1 MWVKV
6 CACVVLILGLSHG
19 FLDDA
24 VEVIKLG
31 KEIGEDVLASW
42 EIFGKGYNV
51 TGGVELPF
59 GGRRRERAVLARLAQ
74 ITRAIQRVESELVN
88 TRSLS
93 LLLASAGRGTR
104 LELRLLEASDLL
116 ARVGAAEAQMREY
129 VRYQEQ
135 LERSTLESFALWA
148 VSPDRGA
155 LPGLVERIH
164 ALVAPP
170 THAFLDKGI
179 LALAVDSLQQEQADL
194 CELQLSPHQ
203 VVYDMYNT
211 IALAEIKAYAMM
223 QFSWMLLRVYARGNY
238 SQEANL
244 TRKRYA
250 ERTARTAALARSALT
265 MARRD
270 VYRCNPDNHVAGE
283 TYAEVTRLLQGYI
296 ENEVDLNGDG
306 TCKENCPYYTVAAS
320 HSCYDPHGY
329 CNVQKRCTGRIVNCQ
344 YIDSDMWVCPAS
356 RSNNRRYEFIEYEN
370 GRVLGKPG
378 HCRLGTT
385 KVDSWWRVVY
395 HCSYCFCLCEETVGH
410 ERTFSLR
417 EAGADIDNNKVVTGV
432 RLVKHGQVFHLQV
445 SEGHLGP
452 RGNVTPGG
460 WVPVQRFAITDKGVR
475 EGEDYHTLT
484 YERRAI
490 DLDELEAPVGRVLTG
505 VRFRMIGAHLHFEIR
520 ATMFNYTTG
529 RLAPLHSEW
538 ISNDNTDVGDTPRK
552 KLELIRPDIPIRGN
566 VPLQIDSAHDQFV
579 EFTHSDLDA
588 DAAQS
593 TVPFLDIQPV
603 QPARGAGLLTGA
615 GVYHRGALHSGGFL
629 GLKVISYDMTRHIRA
644 DPPPAGY
651 DDDDEE
657 SNVLPSDVQ

>member
-1 MWVKV
+1 MGRTRITILSALALLTAVAASVSQVDNLRNTFYTLEHEAYRNISDPDWAPGLGDVALTKV
-6 CACVVLILGLSHG
+6 FVAFDARLQALPRPRRIDTRNFLWRKVGEHLQTINGFYDHFVAFMARQVVPGAKPSPTREWYDLAEAS
-19 FLDDA
+19 
-24 VEVIKLG
+24 
-31 KEIGEDVLASW
+31 IGEGVSVRLVVEKLA
-42 EIFGKGYNV
+42 
-51 TGGVELPF
+51 ELMEHGDLF
-59 GGRRRERAVLARLAQ
+59 
-74 ITRAIQRVESELVN
+74 
-88 TRSLS
+88 RS
-93 LLLASAGRGTR
+93 
-104 LELRLLEASDLL
+104 
-116 ARVGAAEAQMREY
+116 
-129 VRYQEQ
+129 
-135 LERSTLESFALWA
+135 
-148 VSPDRGA
+148 
-155 LPGLVERIH
+155 I
-164 ALVAPP
+164 
-170 THAFLDKGI
+170 
-179 LALAVDSLQQEQADL
+179 LQQEQADL

-385 KVDSWWRVVY
+385 KVDSWWRWLFW
-395 HCSYCFCLCEETVGH
+395 HCSYCMCLCDEPGPTSD
-410 ERTFSLR
+410 RYFSLWSSTS
-417 EAGADIDNNKVVTGV
+417 DVKNNKVVTGV